1 MLNLRGVAP
10 PPIGMLMN
18 PGLFRLPQAE
28 IRDYGE
34 ETLTYGTLTMRGID
48 HLSDRIKTYQT
59 NIYGLD
65 LGCGDGELIYHLE
78 ARDDS
83 RWDGV
88 EISEHRVS
96 MQSRD
101 VNIWQG
107 DMLEEDFRP
116 YSVLHADNLCLSE
129 AVADKLEEKIIREF
143 QGLYIT
149 YRSPQSMRFI
159 RAAQR
164 LETALIET
172 TWGPHP
178 IHFYWVGAPWDRPPG
193 FGGGAASLR

>member
-1 MLNLRGVAP
+1 
-10 PPIGMLMN
+10 
-18 PGLFRLPQAE
+18 
-28 IRDYGE
+28 
-34 ETLTYGTLTMRGID
+34 
-48 HLSDRIKTYQT
+48 
-59 NIYGLD
+59 
-65 LGCGDGELIYHLE
+65 
-78 ARDDS
+78 
-83 RWDGV
+83 
-88 EISEHRVS
+88 

-164 LETALIET
+164 LETVVIET

-178 IHFYWVGAPWDRPPG
+178 IHFYWVGGRA
-193 FGGGAASLR
+193 L